1 MWCLTVPAP
10 KVAPIIVAAIPIG
23 NDLNADTLLGYLKR
37 VLDGL
42 IDRGIQVISY
52 ACDRTE
58 VERSVQRLLID
69 EAERIDRVIK
79 NPQTG
84 GPDTTI
90 TIVKY

>member
-1 MWCLTVPAP
+1 MWCLMVPVP

-23 NDLNADTLLGYLKR
+23 NDLNANTLLGYLKR

-42 IDRGIQVISY
+42 IDHGIQVISY
-52 ACDRTE
+52 VCGGTE
-58 VERSVQRLLID
+58 VEHSVQYLLID
-69 EAERIDRVIK
+69 EAERIDHIIK